1 MRPARAGTGREPLGW
16 PGMVA
21 PSRLRRYLALVPS
34 TRVPAIV
41 LSGFLGSGK
50 TTLLNHLL
58 REAGGRRVAVVVN
71 EFGEV
76 GIDGARVAGSEQF
89 VELDNGCL
97 CCALNEDLKRILGE
111 LRDRGGFEHLVLETT
126 GLADPLPVAW
136 TFSRPGL
143 ADFYRVDAI
152 VTVVDAAHL
161 DRALE
166 EAPEAAL
173 QIERADLLVLNKLD
187 LVEDGGASA
196 RNRVETMN
204 PRAPVLTATRGRVD
218 WDILLDTEVPS
229 QGGSRDSPLEH
240 VEHDH
245 RPSFESVSFET
256 DAVLS
261 EDALEDLFY
270 ELPRSVYRV
279 KGLIETDGAEPWR
292 LVNAVAGRFEIEP
305 FSPATPPV
313 RSALVFIGRDLDRAD
328 LERRCN
334 ALRLPRP
341 RH

>member
-1 MRPARAGTGREPLGW
+1 MRRAVAAGRKRGYF
-16 PGMVA
+16 GSV
-21 PSRLRRYLALVPS
+21 SS
-34 TRVPAIV
+34 SRVPVVV

-58 REAGGRRVAVVVN
+58 REAGGRRVAVIVN

-97 CCALNEDLKRILGE
+97 CCALNEDLKRTLAD
-111 LRDRGGFEHLVLETT
+111 LRERGGFEHLVLETT

-161 DRALE
+161 DRALA
-166 EAPEAAL
+166 EAPEATL

-187 LVEDGGASA
+187 LVADDGAAA
-196 RNRVETMN
+196 RARIEAMN
-204 PRAPVLTATRGRVD
+204 PRAPVLSATRGRVD
-218 WDILLDTEVPS
+218 WDLLLDAEAPRIES
-229 QGGSRDSPLEH
+229 APEPEH
-240 VEHDH
+240 HH

-256 DAVLS
+256 DRVVSA
-261 EDALEDLFY
+261 DALEDLFY

-279 KGLIETDGAEPWR
+279 KGLVRTNGADPWL
-292 LVNAVAGRFEIEP
+292 LVNAVAGRFELEP
-305 FSPATPPV
+305 FSPASPPA

-328 LERRCN
+328 LGRRCA
-334 ALRLPRP
+334 ALAVG
-341 RH
+341 

>member
-1 MRPARAGTGREPLGW
+1 M
-16 PGMVA
+16 
-21 PSRLRRYLALVPS
+21 SS
-34 TRVPAIV
+34 SRVPVIV

-58 REAGGRRVAVVVN
+58 REAGGRRVAVIVN

-97 CCALNEDLKRILGE
+97 CCALNEDLKRTLAD

-143 ADFYRVDAI
+143 SDFYRVDAI

-161 DRALE
+161 DRALA
-166 EAPEAAL
+166 EAPEATL

-187 LVEDGGASA
+187 LVADGGAAA
-196 RNRVETMN
+196 RARVEAMS
-204 PRAPVLTATRGRVD
+204 PRAPVLTATRGQVD
-218 WDILLDTEVPS
+218 WDLLLDAEPA
-229 QGGSRDSPLEH
+229 RLEAPREQPDH
-240 VEHDH
+240 HH

-256 DAVLS
+256 DRMLS
-261 EDALEDLFY
+261 ADALEDLFY

-279 KGLIETDGAEPWR
+279 KGLVRNDGADAWL
-292 LVNAVAGRFEIEP
+292 LVNAVAGRFELEP
-305 FSPATPPV
+305 FAPATPPA

-328 LERRCN
+328 LLRRCK
-334 ALRLPRP
+334 ALEIG
-341 RH
+341 